1 MFLVPKQCNDMMNL
15 GRLQG
20 YEVNSHHHINTNLH
34 NVTIRITFASNG
46 GATHKTTQDDDDFF
60 TQGKLTAQGKLLQQ
74 DTFFVT
80 EQDSG
85 VLSRSKERRV
95 FLFEQI
101 VIFSELLRK
110 GSSTPGYQFKK
121 SIKVQQLFPPRSDV
135 LHAGLCL

>member
-1 MFLVPKQCNDMMNL
+1 MSEVPKLCNDMMNL

-20 YEVNSHHHINTNLH
+20 YEVCYHANISLTGVLLKLQLLKPPWLSLQGNLA
-34 NVTIRITFASNG
+34 N
-46 GATHKTTQDDDDFF
+46 
-60 TQGKLTAQGKLLQQ
+60 QGKLLQQ
-74 DTFFVT
+74 ETFFVT
-80 EQDSG
+80 EQDAG

-121 SIKVQQLFPPRSDV
+121 AIKVGRGSCPIFHCLMPDLETLIAFYLKMTEQL
-135 LHAGLCL
+135 